1 MKKQRSVLF
10 CRGEA
15 GGKIYFYA
23 NQPPIHPPRPSLN
36 NHWSIIERSLSHLSS
51 FGQCA
56 FNVHS
61 MLVQC
66 WVNVRSILG
75 QCVFVDGR
83 GLGWLDGLFKHVV
96 SRPPSPLHLV
106 VFFMA
111 RQALHSNL
119 TPQLLRERIN
129 IRILNCFF
137 GLILLA
143 RRALFL

>member
-1 MKKQRSVLF
+1 MGSKGQGAGSKGEGAGGKEQGARSKEQGAGGSKGPSCLGMGQGASPCYFTRNNEKAMF

-36 NHWSIIERSLSHLSS
+36 NHWSIIERSLSDVSL

-66 WVNVRSILG
+66 WLNAGSM
-75 QCVFVDGR
+75 
-83 GLGWLDGLFKHVV
+83 HV
-96 SRPPSPLHLV
+96 
-106 VFFMA
+106 
-111 RQALHSNL
+111 Q
-119 TPQLLRERIN
+119 
-129 IRILNCFF
+129 
-137 GLILLA
+137 
-143 RRALFL
+143 